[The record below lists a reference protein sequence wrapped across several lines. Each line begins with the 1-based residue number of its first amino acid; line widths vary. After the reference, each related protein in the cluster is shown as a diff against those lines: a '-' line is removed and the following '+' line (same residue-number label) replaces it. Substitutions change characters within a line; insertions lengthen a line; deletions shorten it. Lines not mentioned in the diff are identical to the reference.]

1 MPFVLCCCFW
11 TNLAMGL
18 ALAFPFLSAA
28 IFYITNKFKKHEE
41 HEDAP

>member
-1 MPFVLCCCFW
+1 
-11 TNLAMGL
+11 MGL

-41 HEDAP
+41 EDHATP